1 MAHLK
6 KLTQCRVAFS
16 FYGNEVVSQVMS
28 CDAWGAIFIKLPRK
42 LTSAGKVSRK

>member
-16 FYGNEVVSQVMS
+16 FYGNEVVSQDKS
-28 CDAWGAIFIKLPRK
+28 CDAWGAIFIKIPRK
-42 LTSAGKVSRK
+42 LTRVGKVSLK